1 MSTPTSMMDQYL
13 RIKAAHPDAILFFHL
28 GDFYETFYD
37 DAKLTAQRLDIVLTA
52 RNGIPMAGVPVKKV
66 DIYLNRL
73 LRHGHKVVLCQQV
86 EDAQKA
92 TGLVK
97 REVVRVIT
105 PGTIL
110 DDEALEVGV
119 NNYLCAIYASE
130 DGNGIGTAV
139 LDLSTGEYSCQ
150 DLPNIE
156 ELWSELVRLT
166 PAEILLSNK
175 QDQLRTTL
183 QANLTGPL
191 ISLSSVAITEVR
203 SEEFDPEA
211 VSRWFELA
219 TSAEIKAPA
228 DSNGLKA
235 AGAILAYIS
244 RTQRSRLPHIRP
256 LLYRRPQERI
266 KLDPFTQHSLELV
279 QTMRG
284 ESGRGTLIAVLDQT
298 TTQMGRRLLRRFLLA
313 PLTDQTAIKRRLDA
327 VEALLRKELLQQ
339 ELIQQLK
346 RVSDLERLAG
356 KLGTKRLSPRDLLA
370 IANSLKELP
379 ALHSSV
385 QEAIADSSS
394 HALEE
399 IAIHLHAPQ
408 LERLRSNVD
417 GIIVDDPPVDPREG
431 NLIRDGVNQ
440 RLDSLREEARAY
452 RSQIAMLEQ
461 RERARSGISSLKVGY
476 NRVFGY
482 YIEVTTANLDKVPPD
497 YTRRQTLAN
506 AERFITE
513 ELKDY
518 EQKIALTAERINALE
533 HEIFAA
539 TVEKLTAQLEV
550 LQKVADALAALD
562 VYLSLAIVA
571 GRYGYTRPQFTAQHR
586 IKILDGRHP
595 VVEQVTEFVPND
607 LIMDERIH
615 LVILTGPNMAGKSVY
630 LRQAA
635 LISLMAQMGS
645 FVPAKEALLP
655 VLTRIFTRIGATD
668 MVAEGRSTFMM
679 EMLETVSI
687 LRNADRNSL
696 IILDELGRGTS
707 TFDGVS
713 IAWAV
718 ARKLATTIKAKTLF
732 ATHYHELTK
741 LADEIP
747 GVSNSHIVVQ
757 EVGSEIVFLHR
768 VEEGTATGSYGIHVA
783 RLAGLPKDV
792 IATADEI
799 LAKLTSNNLFSAL
812 GDAQS
817 KKLRADC
824 VQLPLFGTEDHPV
837 LKSLQKIDPNQLT
850 PLQALELLAKLKQ
863 QL

>member
-1 MSTPTSMMDQYL
+1 MMDQYL

-37 DAKLTAQRLDIVLTA
+37 DAKLAAQRLDIVLTA

-73 LRHGHKVVLCQQV
+73 LRQGHKVALCQQV
-86 EDAQKA
+86 EDARKA

-119 NNYLCAIYASE
+119 NNYLCAIYSGE
-130 DGNGIGTAV
+130 DGIGTAV

-156 ELWSELVRLT
+156 ELWSELVRFA
-166 PAEILLSNK
+166 PAEILLPK
-175 QDQLRTTL
+175 QQDQLRVAL
-183 QANLTGPL
+183 QTNLAGQL
-191 ISLSSVAITEVR
+191 VSLSSVAITEMQ
-203 SEEFDPEA
+203 SEEFDPEE
-211 VSRWFELA
+211 VSRWFELT

-244 RTQRSRLPHIRP
+244 RTQRSHLPHIRP
-256 LLYRRPQERI
+256 LHYRRPQERM
-266 KLDPFTQHSLELV
+266 KFDPFTQRSLEIV

-298 TTQMGRRLLRRFLLA
+298 TTQMGRRLLRRLLLA
-313 PLTDQTAIKRRLDA
+313 PLTDRKAIERRLDA

-339 ELIQQLK
+339 ELIRQLK
-346 RVSDLERLAG
+346 SVSDLERLAG
-356 KLGTKRLSPRDLLA
+356 KLGAKRLTPRDLLA
-370 IANSLKELP
+370 IANSLKQLP
-379 ALHSSV
+379 ALQSSV
-385 QEAIADSSS
+385 QEAIAGASS
-394 HALEE
+394 HAIEE
-399 IAIHLHAPQ
+399 IAVQLHAPQ
-408 LERLRSNVD
+408 LERLRSDVD
-417 GIIVDDPPVDPREG
+417 GMIVDDPPAGPREG

-440 RLDSLREEARAY
+440 RLDSLREAARAY
-452 RSQIAMLEQ
+452 RSQMAMLEQ

-482 YIEVTTANLDKVPPD
+482 YIEVTKANLDKVPTD

-513 ELKDY
+513 ELKNY
-518 EQKIALTAERINALE
+518 EQKIALTAERIDALE
-533 HEIFAA
+533 YEIFAA
-539 TVEKLTAQLEV
+539 AVEKLTAQLGA
-550 LQKVADALAALD
+550 LQKVADALATLD
-562 VYLSLAIVA
+562 VYLSLAIAA

-595 VVEQVTEFVPND
+595 VVEQVKEFVPND
-607 LIMDERIH
+607 LVMDESMH

-635 LISLMAQMGS
+635 LICLMAQIGS
-645 FVPAKEALLP
+645 FIPAKEALLP
-655 VLTRIFTRIGATD
+655 VLTRIFTRVGATD

-679 EMLETVSI
+679 EMLETASI

-696 IILDELGRGTS
+696 IILDEMGRGTS

-718 ARKLATTIKAKTLF
+718 ARKLAATIKAKTLF

-768 VEEGTATGSYGIHVA
+768 VEEGHTAESYGIHVA
-783 RLAGLPKDV
+783 QLAGLPEDV
-792 IATADEI
+792 IDTADEI
-799 LAKLTSNNLFSAL
+799 LAKLIRDNPFSSL
-812 GDAQS
+812 GDAQR
-817 KKLRADC
+817 KKQKLNC
-824 VQLPLFGTEDHPV
+824 VQLSLFSTEDHPV
-837 LKSLQKIDPNQLT
+837 LKHLQKIDPDQLT